1 MSTHLLSRVFVVAAA
16 SLVGLLACGD
26 STSGTGGANDPT
38 GAATTAPTDETSAP
52 PTDPTGSTTSTPTPT
67 ATGTSTSTP
76 TPPGAEPSG
85 ALNGMVAAHNAVR
98 AAVNPKPATALPP
111 VEWSDE
117 DAKVAQDYAAK
128 CVFAHNA
135 NRGPRGENIYASGGS
150 GRTPKEVVDN
160 WASEAKNYNYATN
173 TCSGTCGH
181 YTQVVWRDSVKI
193 GCGMQ
198 KCTKNS
204 PFGGSGTWE
213 MWVCDYSPAGNFNGK
228 KPY

>member
-1 MSTHLLSRVFVVAAA
+1 MSTHLLSRVFVVGTA

-26 STSGTGGANDPT
+26 ATSTTGGATDPSGAGTTASTDGTSAPATPTGDPT
-38 GAATTAPTDETSAP
+38 GA
-52 PTDPTGSTTSTPTPT
+52 PTPT
-67 ATGTSTSTP
+67 GTGTGSGTTP

-85 ALNGMVAAHNAVR
+85 ALNGIVAAHNAVR

-111 VEWSDE
+111 VQWSDE

-128 CVFAHNA
+128 CVFAHNP

-160 WASEAKNYNYATN
+160 WASESKNYNYAAN
-173 TCSGTCGH
+173 SCSGTCGH

-193 GCGMQ
+193 GCAAQ

-204 PFGGSGTWE
+204 PFGGGAWE

>member
-1 MSTHLLSRVFVVAAA
+1 MSTHLLSRVFVVASA

-26 STSGTGGANDPT
+26 TTAGTGGANDPT

-67 ATGTSTSTP
+67 PTGTTTSTP

-85 ALNGMVAAHNAVR
+85 ALNGIVAAHNAVR
-98 AAVNPKPATALPP
+98 AAVNPAPATALPP
-111 VEWSDE
+111 VTWSDE

-128 CVFAHNA
+128 CVFAHNP
-135 NRGPRGENIYASGGS
+135 NRGARGENIYASGGT
-150 GRTPKEVVDN
+150 GRTPKEVVGN
-160 WASEAKNYNYATN
+160 WASEAKNYNYAAN

-193 GCGMQ
+193 GCAAQ
-198 KCTKNS
+198 KCTQNS
-204 PFGGSGTWE
+204 PFGGGAWE
-213 MWVCDYSPAGNFNGK
+213 LWVCDYSPAGNFNGK
-228 KPY
+228 RPY